1 MVQITS
7 SRFIPLIALIP
18 TFLNGILSDLSGSS
32 YSPLSFVNA
41 ASTHSDNSTD
51 SQAGLIHMSLM
62 SDMDEDDASFV
73 HPWIKLQQHMNH
85 GKRRMAQM
93 KGVAS
98 PSTEEMLDAVKLRE
112 LDVLRE
118 SENNGKMLDFRL
130 PRIKSKPQSIKSDE
144 SNTRPKRRDS
154 RFDAASPFG
163 LSPRRAGFS
172 STEAKMQSS
181 YSVTNAPDVSTKNTE
196 GLAIEAN
203 DVGYF
208 VEVKIGSSD
217 TTFKMLVDS
226 GSSDTWVTGTSCKN
240 CGPSS
245 RQKMGKSLSQS
256 LKTTNDNFKISYG
269 SGNVGVTLV
278 KDSFSIAGLS
288 LDSLTFGMASSESDD
303 FGADKIPFDGL
314 IGLGG
319 SGLSITKQDTLVDA
333 LAKANKI
340 NKPIVGIR
348 LGRAADGS
356 GGNKGQITFGGVDQS
371 QIDGNL
377 NQVENQSKDGYWAVQ
392 VDSVSLDSNQV
403 SGSSAAVLDTGTSL
417 IIAPKSAADKIHDA
431 IPGAKSDGR
440 GGYTLPCTTRKK
452 LSFKISG
459 TTYTMDSRDLL
470 FAPKDSNN
478 LKGTC
483 ISAVSSGE
491 TMDGA
496 DWLLGAA
503 FLKNVYFAT
512 NSDAN
517 RIGLGKLKN

>member
-1 MVQITS
+1 MVQLTS
-7 SRFIPLIALIP
+7 SSFIPFITLIP
-18 TFLNGILSDLSGSS
+18 TLLNGILSDVTGSS
-32 YSPLSFVNA
+32 TPLSFANA

-51 SQAGLIHMSLM
+51 AQSGLIHMSLM
-62 SDMDEDDASFV
+62 SDIEDDNANFV
-73 HPWIKLQQHMNH
+73 HPWIKLQQHINH
-85 GKRRMAQM
+85 GKRRMAQI
-93 KGVAS
+93 KGMAS
-98 PSTEEMLDAVKLRE
+98 PSTEEMLDAMKRRE
-112 LDVLRE
+112 LDVRHE
-118 SENNGKMLDFRL
+118 SNDSDKMLDFRL
-130 PRIKSKPQSIKSDE
+130 PRIKTKPQSIKSDE
-144 SNTRPKRRDS
+144 SNARPKRRES
-154 RFDAASPFG
+154 RFDGASSLG
-163 LSPRRAGFS
+163 LSPRGAGFS
-172 STEAKMQSS
+172 STEAKKQSS
-181 YSVTNAPDVSTKNTE
+181 YSVTNAPDVSAKNTE

-226 GSSDTWVTGTSCKN
+226 GSSDTWVTGTSCNN
-240 CGPSS
+240 CGPST
-245 RQKMGKSLSQS
+245 RQKLGQSSSQS
-256 LKTTNDNFKISYG
+256 LKTTKDNYKISYG

-288 LDSLTFGMASSESDD
+288 LDSLTFGMANSESDD

-319 SGLSITKQDTLVDA
+319 SSLSITKQDTLVNA

-340 NKPIVGIR
+340 SKPIVGLR
-348 LGRAADGS
+348 LGRAADGTS
-356 GGNKGQITFGGVDQS
+356 GNKGQITFGGVDQS
-371 QIDGNL
+371 QIDGDL
-377 NQVENQSKDGYWAVQ
+377 NQVDNQSKDGYWAVQ
-392 VDSVSLDSNQV
+392 VDSVSLDSKQV
-403 SGSSAAVLDTGTSL
+403 SGSSTAVLDTGTSL
-417 IIAPKSAADKIHDA
+417 IIAPKSTADKIHDA
-431 IPGAKSDGR
+431 IPGAKSDGH
-440 GGYTLPCTTRKK
+440 GGYTLPCTTSKK
-452 LSFKISG
+452 LSFTISG
-459 TTYTMDSRDLL
+459 KTYTMDSRDLL

-496 DWLLGAA
+496 GWLLGAA